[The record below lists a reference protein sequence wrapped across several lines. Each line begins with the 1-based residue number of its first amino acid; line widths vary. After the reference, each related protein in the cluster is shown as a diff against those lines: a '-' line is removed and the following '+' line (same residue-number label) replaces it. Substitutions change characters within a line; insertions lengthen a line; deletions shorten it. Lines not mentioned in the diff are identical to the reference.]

1 MRLGFLCVL
10 VLTLATLSMASKQPD
25 IRSFFS
31 SSQSHISDV
40 MSGSSVDDSVPDPK
54 CSKHRQ
60 SGFTSEW
67 SADFPWVTNSRTDNG
82 MLCQKH
88 SRQPKKAEVG
98 HATWVDIAC
107 ITLSRQSLINHE
119 ATKSHK
125 EVVRIEPQL
134 SSPEIVQALSN
145 IEKAGR
151 KAMTGAF
158 KCLYWLCKQEI
169 ATTNFSSLLQ
179 LGKSLWAVFLKD
191 LEVGQNAH

>member
-31 SSQSHISDV
+31 SSQSHISDA

-107 ITLSRQSLINHE
+107 ITLSRQSHINHE
-119 ATKSHK
+119 ATESHK

-134 SSPEIVQALSN
+134 SSPGIVQALSN
-145 IEKAGR
+145 VEKAGR

-169 ATTNFSSLLQ
+169 ATTDFSSLLQ
-179 LGKSLWAVFLKD
+179 LGKSL
-191 LEVGQNAH
+191 